1 MQNHPIENQM
11 SEPISP
17 TPPPDDSDESRLKIY
32 FLPNLLTAGNLFC
45 GFVALTKIV
54 EADPVADNYV
64 SQIYLALIFILF
76 ACVCDLLDGRVARW
90 GGADSPFGREFDS
103 LADLISFGAA
113 PAFLVHRI
121 VLRDVWP
128 EHPEIGWFIAS
139 IYLICGAFRLA
150 RFNVLSLQP
159 GGSGRE
165 FVGFPIPSAAALVA
179 SLTLFMMWVEEKEFP
194 RGKWRFLLPVLL
206 LFLSWMMVSQVRYPS
221 FKSLDLRATRTF
233 TKTLVGILFVG
244 CVIVLRE
251 KILVFV
257 LPAFFTLYLIYGF
270 VRPRLSRAWRR
281 EIEEEDDDEPESA
294 P

>member
-1 MQNHPIENQM
+1 MN
-11 SEPISP
+11 EP
-17 TPPPDDSDESRLKIY
+17 TALKPPPDDSDEGRLKIY

-54 EADPVADNYV
+54 EADPLADNYV

-76 ACVCDLLDGRVARW
+76 ACVCDLFDGRVARW
-90 GGADSPFGREFDS
+90 GGAESPFGREFDS

-150 RFNVLSLQP
+150 RFNVLCLQQ

-179 SLTLFMMWVEEKEFP
+179 SLTLFMMWVEDKDFA
-194 RGKWRFLLPVLL
+194 RGKWRFLLPVLM
-206 LFLSWMMVSQVRYPS
+206 LFLSWMMVSHVRYPS

-233 TKTLVGILFVG
+233 TKTLVAILFVG

-257 LPAFFTLYLIYGF
+257 LPAFFTLYLVYGF

-281 EIEEEDDDEPESA
+281 EIEEEDDDEPDAA